1 MNNGAS
7 ATPVGG
13 AFDNSKITLKNIT
26 SSSDLTNDDQLVD
39 TVVSFPSAPR
49 NVCAF

>member
-1 MNNGAS
+1 
-7 ATPVGG
+7 VGG
-13 AFDNSKITLKNIT
+13 AFDNSNVTLKNIT
-26 SSSDLTNDDQLVD
+26 SSSYVTSDDQPVD